1 MRFVLLSLGALLGT
15 EELASASPSPA
26 AEYDESVYE
35 LVVEVPRQRKVA
47 HSDSDAATGIPELET
62 AVRIETIRQDG
73 SPSYEK
79 AAKKWLSEFVSGNK
93 IIKVAALT
101 ALAASIYGVLNT
113 KAVSEAARTLLSQ
126 LDGID
131 RNNMMLWGM
140 RTVGSEFFNYL
151 RFYMFRESCG
161 NTFLGALTAHAVG
174 KVLFDAPRFFKDD
187 GRNFC
192 FYLARMV
199 AYNRILDRF
208 RSNRAVQDMPNEIK
222 DEQNA

>member
-1 MRFVLLSLGALLGT
+1 VLLSLGALLGT
-15 EELASASPSPA
+15 EEFASASPSPA
-26 AEYDESVYE
+26 AEYDESVYD
-35 LVVEVPRQRKVA
+35 LVVEVARQSKVA
-47 HSDSDAATGIPELET
+47 HSDSEAATGIPELQSS
-62 AVRIETIRQDG
+62 VRIETMGQDG

-79 AAKKWLSEFVSGNK
+79 AAKELTEFVSGKK
-93 IIKVAALT
+93 IFKGAAVT

-113 KAVSEAARTLLSQ
+113 EAVGEAAQTLLSQ

-140 RTVGSEFFNYL
+140 RTMGSEFFNYL

-161 NTFLGALTAHAVG
+161 NTFLGALTAHAAG
-174 KVLFDAPRFFKDD
+174 EVLFDAPRFFKDD

-199 AYNRILDRF
+199 AYDRILDRF
-208 RSNRAVQDMPNEIK
+208 RSNRAVQDMRNEIK
-222 DEQNA
+222 DVENAL

>member
-15 EELASASPSPA
+15 EEFASASPSPA
-26 AEYDESVYE
+26 AEYDESVYD
-35 LVVEVPRQRKVA
+35 LVVEVARQSKVA
-47 HSDSDAATGIPELET
+47 HSDSEAATGIPELQSS
-62 AVRIETIRQDG
+62 VRIETMGQDG

-79 AAKKWLSEFVSGNK
+79 AAKELTEFVSGKK
-93 IIKVAALT
+93 IFKGAAVT

-113 KAVSEAARTLLSQ
+113 EAVGEAAQTLLSQ

-140 RTVGSEFFNYL
+140 RTMGSEFFNYL

-161 NTFLGALTAHAVG
+161 NTFLGAMTAHAVG
-174 KVLFDAPRFFKDD
+174 EVLFDAPRFFKDD